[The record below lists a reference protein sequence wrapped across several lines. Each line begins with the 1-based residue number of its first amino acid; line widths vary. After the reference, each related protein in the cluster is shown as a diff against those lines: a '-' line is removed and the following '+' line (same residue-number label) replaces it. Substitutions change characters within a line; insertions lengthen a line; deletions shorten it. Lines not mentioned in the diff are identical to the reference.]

1 MARNVPLLLDHGFV
15 ATARSSW
22 PAIRT
27 QAALQSLE
35 WSYRVLSALAIA
47 DTSLPTYFDFQDGL
61 ATGLVVYHN
70 DITKLKPHRLIGA
83 DASIDGEL
91 YIVMQ
96 LFAFPFEPLL
106 PGLMRALVRRL
117 IKLLILLWREP
128 RPVRGFARGLVGF

>member
-27 QAALQSLE
+27 QAALQSFE
-35 WSYRVLSALAIA
+35 WSYRILCALAIA

-61 ATGLVVYHN
+61 ATGLVVYHS
-70 DITKLKPHRLIGA
+70 DIAKLKPHRLIG
-83 DASIDGEL
+83 SEPGIDGEL

-96 LFAFPFEPLL
+96 LFAFPLEPLL
-106 PGLMRALVRRL
+106 FGPMRALVRRL
-117 IKLLILLWREP
+117 IKLLIFLR
-128 RPVRGFARGLVGF
+128 